1 MQVRIFNPMRR
12 RNSVPET
19 VEHPREGEFDLK
31 LWNRALKLLD
41 SRLTPR
47 EKRAV
52 S

>member
-1 MQVRIFNPMRR
+1 MRR
-12 RNSVPET
+12 RKT
-19 VEHPREGEFDLK
+19 VADSLEQPRESEFDLK

-41 SRLTPR
+41 SRLTQQ